1 MISSSEI
8 VELKVIDR
16 IESVASSIA
25 ACHKYCDAM
34 TGATVGLDASGKLQP
49 PTPGFIDR
57 IEQRLVDLEKEAAEL
72 SERLDRIAR
81 RLA

>member
-1 MISSSEI
+1 MINDNQI
-8 VELKVIDR
+8 VELKVINR
-16 IESVASSIA
+16 IESIASIIA

-34 TGATVGLDASGKLQP
+34 TGTTVGPDASNKLQP
-49 PTPGFIDR
+49 PTSGFIDR
-57 IEQRLVDLEKEAAEL
+57 IEQRLIDLEREAAEL